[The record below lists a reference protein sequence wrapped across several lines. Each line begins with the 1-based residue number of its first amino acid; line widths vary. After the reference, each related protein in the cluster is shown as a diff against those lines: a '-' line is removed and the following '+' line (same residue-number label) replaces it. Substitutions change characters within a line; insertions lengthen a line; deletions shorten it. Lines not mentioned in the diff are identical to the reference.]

1 MPEIL
6 EKMEN
11 VLLKLH
17 TRIIVNRKK
26 SKKKTAREE
35 MKKEKENK
43 KRKHGQ
49 KKSNE
54 TTKLQIILDVRV
66 LPYYNIIPR
75 NLVSE

>member
-26 SKKKTAREE
+26 SKKKNSPRRNE
-35 MKKEKENK
+35 
-43 KRKHGQ
+43 KRKRKQ
-49 KKSNE
+49 KTE
-54 TTKLQIILDVRV
+54 TCAKKLMKQLNCKLSLMYEYYHITILFQE
-66 LPYYNIIPR
+66 I
-75 NLVSE
+75 

>member
-26 SKKKTAREE
+26 SEKKTAREE

-49 KKSNE
+49 KK
-54 TTKLQIILDVRV
+54 
-66 LPYYNIIPR
+66 
-75 NLVSE
+75 